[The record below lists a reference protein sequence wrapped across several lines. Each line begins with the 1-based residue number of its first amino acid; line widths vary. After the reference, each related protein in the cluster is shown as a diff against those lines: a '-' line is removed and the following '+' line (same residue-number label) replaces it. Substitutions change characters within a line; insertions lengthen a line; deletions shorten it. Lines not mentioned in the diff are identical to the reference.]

1 VARDLL
7 TLSHGGHHHRHAV
20 VNAAVALLTVSDT
33 RTEATDE
40 TGRAAR
46 RLLEGAGHRVAAYEI
61 LPDEPEQIGRQLRLW
76 LDRAE
81 CDCIVVMGGTGISP
95 RDRTYEAVAQMLDMR
110 LDGFGEL
117 FRALSYEQVG
127 SAAMLSRAV
136 GGVVSGRLLFS
147 LPGARAAVELAL
159 EKLIVPQMGHLLS
172 ELRRQ

>member
-1 VARDLL
+1 M
-7 TLSHGGHHHRHAV
+7 SHGGHEHRHAV
-20 VNAAVALLTVSDT
+20 VNAAVALLTASDT
-33 RTEATDE
+33 RSKATDE

-46 RLLEGAGHRVAAYEI
+46 RLLEDAGHRVAAYDVV
-61 LPDEPEQIGRQLRLW
+61 PDEPEQIARRIEHW
-76 LDRAE
+76 LELAE
-81 CDCIVVMGGTGISP
+81 CDCIIVMGGTGISP
-95 RDRTYEAVAQMLDMR
+95 RDRTYEAVEGMLDMR

-147 LPGARAAVELAL
+147 LPGARPAVELAL
-159 EKLIVPQMGHLLS
+159 QKLIVPQMGHLLS